1 MSGLFHNI
9 KGRRFKVAFENNS
22 NRTEHPPNH
31 QDVVECCCSD
41 AWVDFTQTT
50 SLQGLRYIWMRE
62 TIPIRRLLWL
72 LLTVTCVTVMS
83 YQIVERV
90 IYYYNHPVTVNLNVK
105 YNKTLLFPTISIC
118 NQNTFR
124 ASKAAEL
131 GYYEFLTAMFTGGRR
146 LSVLDLE
153 RRNATNMTL
162 RHLYASTAHAM
173 EDMIVSCQWRGEP
186 CGIFNFTEIMT
197 DHGVCFSFN
206 LPDQNTSDRDRLH
219 VTEELRTGLSLTLN
233 VEQYEYMPGPHDAA
247 GVKILIH
254 DHRQFPK
261 VQELG
266 IALPTGTHSFV
277 GMQLIS
283 INNLPKPHGECQCP
297 SLKYFPHYSIETC
310 QVECSMVQISQRC
323 GCRLFYMPE
332 TEDDIP
338 LCTLGDYYGCYKPF
352 AVEIRESVQQNCH
365 CPVPCN
371 YTLFDATVSYATTS
385 TFVIDRFLSNT
396 NRSALKMKYQN
407 ARDITHRLQI
417 NKAEE
422 LRTLLQTLDQNFK
435 VLRHVVLDQLKV
447 KINEQRKQL
456 LNISEDFLW
465 NWNET
470 YMYFQYQNYIHL
482 KDLARARDAMNERTY
497 SVIAHGV
504 QEFTFSVERKIEQLA
519 DPEISDTSVRKML
532 FIMVKNQLEARIDM
546 AKRTIQNHTQ
556 LLSSYLNGTPVFNYR
571 FRKFSREYSY
581 LLIPKELIHQAF
593 HRSEIV
599 RRRTNQLETD
609 IKEMI
614 YWMEEYEN
622 LAASAFMNGTIN
634 TTLLHFANVHFL
646 DKCRQFLQ
654 SKSHFFYDFIQ
665 WMIIQLDK
673 REQDFTHIKKDFKKA
688 HGVTLKY
695 LGIVGDAIESILLS
709 LEDVQKGKRLCED
722 YLTYGN
728 ISLEVAS
735 HFFRSKTFQNNVN
748 SLNVFFATVRNR
760 GQNVYDSWEKLS
772 VVSQEMWNF
781 TLKQVD
787 LMPYWRYMDISRYL
801 RNSSEVTREIKD
813 SFLDHRDMIDV
824 QCGFDNKDETLLR
837 SLESLTDHMDEFYA
851 SSHVDST
858 FVKDQDIRENFLK
871 LDVYFRQL
879 SYEKH
884 TQQIAYDVFALFCDI
899 GGSMGLFIGASVL
912 TIVEILDLI
921 IFQAIR
927 LSNKR

>member
-1 MSGLFHNI
+1 MSGLCHNV
-9 KGRRFKVAFENNS
+9 KGRRFKVAIENNS
-22 NRTEHPPNH
+22 SRTEHQQNH
-31 QDVVECCCSD
+31 QDLVECCCSD

-62 TIPIRRLLWL
+62 TIPVRRLLWL
-72 LLTVTCVTVMS
+72 LLTVTCVAVMS

-90 IYYYNHPVTVNLNVK
+90 IYFYNHPVTVNVKVK
-105 YNKTLLFPTISIC
+105 YNKTLFFPTITIC

-131 GYYEFLTAMFTGGRR
+131 GYYEFLTDMFTGGRR
-146 LSVLDLE
+146 MSVLDLE
-153 RRNATNMTL
+153 SRNATNITL
-162 RHLYASTAHAM
+162 RHLYASTAHTM

-206 LPDQNTSDRDRLH
+206 LPDPNTSVSERLH
-219 VTEELRTGLSLTLN
+219 VTDAGAENGLSLTLN

-254 DHRQFPK
+254 DHQQFPK

-297 SLKYFPHYSIETC
+297 NLKYFPHYSIETC
-310 QVECSMVQISQRC
+310 QVECSMLNIYHRC

-338 LCTLGDYYGCYKPF
+338 LCTLRDYYSCYKPF

-365 CPVPCN
+365 CPIPCN

-417 NKAEE
+417 NKAQE
-422 LRTLLQTLDQNFK
+422 LRTLLQTLDQNFEM
-435 VLRHVVLDQLKV
+435 LRHVIFDLKG
-447 KINEQRKQL
+447 KINEQRMQL
-456 LNISEDFLW
+456 INISADFLW

-470 YMYFQYQNYIHL
+470 DMYFQYQNYIHL

-504 QEFTFSVERKIEQLA
+504 QEFTFSVERKIEQLVDA
-519 DPEISDTSVRKML
+519 EINETSVRKML

-571 FRKFSREYSY
+571 FRKFNRKYSY
-581 LLIPKELIHQAF
+581 LLIPKELIHRAF
-593 HRSEIV
+593 HRSDIV
-599 RRRTNQLETD
+599 RRHTSQLESD
-609 IKEMI
+609 IKDMI

-622 LAASAFMNGTIN
+622 LAMSAFMNGSIN
-634 TTLLHFANVHFL
+634 DTLLYFTNIHFL

-654 SKSHFFYDFIQ
+654 SKSHFFNDFIE
-665 WMIIQLDK
+665 WMVIQLNK
-673 REQDFTHIKKDFKKA
+673 RERDFFHIKKDFRKA
-688 HGVTLKY
+688 RDVTSKY
-695 LGIVGDAIESILLS
+695 LGVVRDAMENILVS
-709 LEDVQKGKRLCED
+709 LEDLEKGKRVCED
-722 YLTYGN
+722 YLNYGN
-728 ISLEVAS
+728 ISLEVAA
-735 HFFRSKTFQNNVN
+735 HFFRSKAFQNNVN
-748 SLNVFFATVRNR
+748 NLNVFFATVRNR
-760 GQNVYDSWEKLS
+760 GQNVYDSWDKLS

-781 TLKQVD
+781 TLMQVD
-787 LMPYWRYMDISRYL
+787 LMPYWRYMNISRYL
-801 RNSSEVTREIKD
+801 RNSSEVIREIKD
-813 SFLDHRDMIDV
+813 SFVDHRDIIDV
-824 QCGFDNKDETLLR
+824 QRGFDNKDETFLQSLHSLSDLL
-837 SLESLTDHMDEFYA
+837 DEFHA
-851 SSHVDST
+851 SSHVDSA
-858 FVKDQDIRENFLK
+858 FVKENFLK
-871 LDVYFRQL
+871 LEVYFRQL
-879 SYEKH
+879 SYEQH
-884 TQQIAYDVFALFCDI
+884 TQQIAYDVFALLCDI

-921 IFQAIR
+921 MFQALR
-927 LSNKR
+927 LSNKG